1 MYCNLGWIKNYYLI
15 DPVIYF
21 IIFVFQIVAGEWN
34 LFKDDG
40 TEQPRRVVKIILH
53 EKYNQHNV
61 NNDISLL
68 KVDSPLEFNDFVKG
82 VTLPEQ
88 LQEFTGE
95 AQVTG
100 WGTLT
105 EGGVSPATLQK
116 VTVPVVSDDDCR
128 ASYGTLSI
136 IDSMICA
143 GEAGKDS
150 CQGDSGGP
158 MTCGEFLC
166 GIVSWGKGCAEAGYP
181 GVYTEVS
188 YFVDWILANA
198 A

>member
-21 IIFVFQIVAGEWN
+21 KIFVFQIVAGEWN

-166 GIVSWGKGCAEAGYP
+166 GIV
-181 GVYTEVS
+181 
-188 YFVDWILANA
+188 
-198 A
+198 